1 MISKLLFS
9 GTLLLASAV
18 VQAEELNDTS
28 KVVDLDEIIVVSQPK
43 DGRLLRHQ
51 PLSSTVLTQREMQT
65 LGVNDLAQLS
75 QYVPSFSMPQYG
87 SRLTS
92 SMYIRGIG
100 SRINNPAVGIYYD
113 NIPLMSKA
121 AFNHHFYHIDR
132 VDVLRGPQGTLYG
145 MNTEGGLVHIYSK
158 NPMVYQGTDISMGIG
173 TGLTSHAEV
182 AHFHRPSEK
191 FAFSAAGFW
200 NGQRGFFKNQA
211 LDEWNDKLQEAGGKM
226 RFVYEPTP
234 KLTLDMTAD
243 YQWTRQNA
251 FPYGEFHPFD
261 YLPALTSPT
270 YLPADETV
278 QDPSTTIMNG
288 YKRNMLNT
296 GLNISYKADSWL
308 LSSTTSWQYL
318 RDHMEMDQDYMPAD
332 YMHLTQLQ
340 KQQALTQELILRSHG
355 QRQWH
360 WAFGVF
366 GSYQWLRTDAPVT
379 FGPDMNDM
387 TAARILTMMPAYV
400 VSMFGIWEI
409 PDFHVTETFH
419 TPSANLGAFHESTIS
434 LTDRLDV
441 TLGLRYDYSQVKIDY
456 QTAGLVALHYAIPP
470 IEQTNRLT
478 AVLKSDSKRS
488 FNQLLPKVGF
498 TYRVDDSG
506 SNLYATVSKGYRAGG
521 YNIQMFSEIYQ
532 TEFMNK
538 GKTLSQGDVSISY
551 TDEDYAAIEETI
563 GYKPEESWNYEVGT
577 HMNLFDNK
585 LHFDLALYYM
595 QIRNQQLSVMT
606 PNYNYGRIMVNA
618 GESHSCGVEATLRGK
633 AADNALDWGVTYA
646 YMNAKFDDYVAI
658 LNNVAEN
665 PDIPWFDEDGNYKDN
680 YVPFVPQH
688 TFSAMADYHIGK
700 LTVGANVA
708 GQGKTWWDEANTYS
722 QKLYATLGAHADYNF
737 GAVVVSLW
745 GRNLTDTKY
754 NTFAIRSSAAG
765 GTRYFAQRANP
776 LQVGLDVNIHL

>member
-1 MISKLLFS
+1 MIGRVLFS
-9 GTLLLASAV
+9 GLLLFATAT
-18 VQAEELNDTS
+18 VQAEEVNDTS
-28 KVVDLDEIIVVSQPK
+28 KVVDLDEIVVVSQPK
-43 DGRLLRHQ
+43 DGRMLRHQ
-51 PLSSTVLTQREMQT
+51 PLSSTVLTQHEMQT

-226 RFVYEPTP
+226 RFVYQPTK
-234 KLTLDMTAD
+234 KLTMDMTAD

-251 FPYGEFHPFD
+251 FPYGLYDADANTVED
-261 YLPALTSPT
+261 PAT
-270 YLPADETV
+270 TV
-278 QDPSTTIMNG
+278 MNG
-288 YKRNMLNT
+288 YKRQMLNT
-296 GLNISYKADSWL
+296 GLNISYKASKWL

-318 RDHMEMDQDYMPAD
+318 RDHMDMDQDYQPAD
-332 YMHLTQLQ
+332 FMHLTQLQ

-355 QRQWH
+355 QRKWH
-360 WAFGVF
+360 WTFGVF

-379 FGPDMNDM
+379 FGPAMNDM

-400 VSMFGIWEI
+400 VSMFTTWEI
-409 PDFHVTETFH
+409 PDFNVTETFH

-441 TLGLRYDYSQVKIDY
+441 TLGLRYEHSQVKIDY
-456 QTAGLVALHYAIPP
+456 HTAGLVALRYAIMSMPD
-470 IEQTNRLT
+470 QTNRLT
-478 AVLKSDSKRS
+478 AVLKSNSKCS
-488 FNQLLPKVGF
+488 YKQLLPKIGL

-532 TEFMNK
+532 SEFMKK
-538 GKTLSQGDVSISY
+538 GKTLSQGDVTISY
-551 TDEDYAAIEETI
+551 TDEDYEAVYETI
-563 GYKPEESWNYEVGT
+563 SYKPEESWNYEAGA
-577 HMNLFDNK
+577 HLNLFEDK

-595 QIRNQQLSVMT
+595 QIRNQQLSIMEPT
-606 PNYNYGRIMVNA
+606 SNFGRIMVNA
-618 GESHSCGVEATLRGK
+618 GKSHSCGLEATLRGR
-633 AADNALDWGVTYA
+633 AIDNALDWGVSYA
-646 YMNAKFDDYVAI
+646 FTNAKFDEYIYNTRPYGTDVVSEGADY
-658 LNNVAEN
+658 N
-665 PDIPWFDEDGNYKDN
+665 GN

-688 TFSAMADYHIGK
+688 TFSAMANYHIGK
-700 LTVGANVA
+700 LTFGANVA
-708 GQGKTWWDEANTYS
+708 GQGKNWWDEANTYS
-722 QKLYATLGAHADYNF
+722 QKFYAVLGAHVDYDF
-737 GAVVVSLW
+737 GPVVVSLW

-754 NTFAIRSSAAG
+754 NTFAVQSSAT
-765 GTRYFAQRANP
+765 GTTNCFAQRANP
-776 LQVGLDVNIHL
+776 LQVGFDVNIHF

>member
-1 MISKLLFS
+1 MIGRVLFS
-9 GTLLLASAV
+9 GLLLFATAT
-18 VQAEELNDTS
+18 VQAEEVNDTS
-28 KVVDLDEIIVVSQPK
+28 KVVDLDEIVVVSQPK
-43 DGRLLRHQ
+43 DGRMLRHQ
-51 PLSSTVLTQREMQT
+51 PLSSTVLTQHEMQT

-226 RFVYEPTP
+226 RFVYQPTK
-234 KLTLDMTAD
+234 KLTMDMTAD

-251 FPYGEFHPFD
+251 FPYGLYDADANTVED
-261 YLPALTSPT
+261 PAT
-270 YLPADETV
+270 TV
-278 QDPSTTIMNG
+278 MNG
-288 YKRNMLNT
+288 YKRQMLNT
-296 GLNISYKADSWL
+296 GLSISYKASKWL
-308 LSSTTSWQYL
+308 FSSTTSWQYL
-318 RDHMEMDQDYMPAD
+318 RDHMDMDQDYQPAD
-332 YMHLTQLQ
+332 FMHLTQLQ

-355 QRQWH
+355 QRKWH
-360 WAFGVF
+360 WTFGVF

-379 FGPDMNDM
+379 FGPAMNDM

-400 VSMFGIWEI
+400 VSMFTIWEI
-409 PDFHVTETFH
+409 PDFNVTETFH
-419 TPSANLGAFHESTIS
+419 TPSANLGVFHESTIS

-441 TLGLRYDYSQVKIDY
+441 TLGLRYEHSQVKIDY
-456 QTAGLVALHYAIPP
+456 HTAGLVALRYAIMSMPD
-470 IEQTNRLT
+470 QTNRLT

-488 FNQLLPKVGF
+488 YKQLLPKVGL

-532 TEFMNK
+532 SEFMKK
-538 GKTLSQGDVSISY
+538 GKTLSQGDVTISY
-551 TDEDYAAIEETI
+551 TDEDYEAVDETI
-563 GYKPEESWNYEVGT
+563 SYKPEESWNYEAGA
-577 HMNLFDNK
+577 HLNLFEDK

-595 QIRNQQLSVMT
+595 QIRNQQLSIMEPT
-606 PNYNYGRIMVNA
+606 SNFGRIMVNA
-618 GESHSCGVEATLRGK
+618 GKSHSCGLEATLRGR
-633 AADNALDWGVTYA
+633 AIDNALDWGVSYA
-646 YMNAKFDDYVAI
+646 FTNAKFDEYIYNTRPYGTDVVSEGADY
-658 LNNVAEN
+658 N
-665 PDIPWFDEDGNYKDN
+665 GN

-688 TFSAMADYHIGK
+688 TFSAMANYHIGK
-700 LTVGANVA
+700 LTFGANVA
-708 GQGKTWWDEANTYS
+708 GQGKNWWNEANTYY
-722 QKLYATLGAHADYNF
+722 QKLYATLGAHADYDF
-737 GAVVVSLW
+737 GKVVVSLW
-745 GRNLTDTKY
+745 GRNLTDTRY
-754 NTFAIRSSAAG
+754 NTFAIESSAT
-765 GTRYFAQRANP
+765 GTPCRFGQQGNP
-776 LQVGLDVNIHL
+776 LQLGIDVNIHL